1 MQQLPPGFV
10 LDEQANSSPPE
21 GFVLDGPQQ
30 PPSQQLVS
38 QWRTYL
44 DRQNR
49 IQAPENIQRGDY
61 RVMLDQVAQMR
72 AQTGEV
78 PPVESTRPEA
88 FARGV
93 GDVFSFGMAD
103 EMAGLVGGESARIR
117 ARAQSDQAIS
127 EHPVSY
133 ISGGVVGA
141 AGQGA
146 GVAGAAPRT
155 AQATSAM
162 LRSHPIVGGMAL
174 GGLEGGAQGFGHDT
188 GGLVDRLDGA
198 LTGTAFGAA
207 TGGALPA
214 AGRALRSGGRQLHRA
229 SDEIADVVRNRN
241 AVVPELGEL
250 ASATRAAYQAVDDA
264 GIRYSSR
271 TMRRLATDIA
281 TEAGEMNLNASRH
294 PRAASVVM
302 EISDNA
308 QSMTLTQLDQ
318 LRQVV
323 RRDLMQGN
331 DRAEAAFGS
340 MIVRQIDDM
349 IDRAAPAGG
358 VEGAGSLIR
367 SARQASRT
375 QRASEALDE
384 AIEAAT
390 DRASSAG
397 TGGNTENAIRQNL
410 RRLLTN
416 QRTSRLFTTEQRDLI
431 RQAVRGDD
439 LQNTLRL
446 LGRFSPDGFMSG
458 AFGVGVTA
466 ATGPTGALLPAAGFV
481 AKKASE
487 ARQGAQIDRIVRTV
501 RGASE

>member
-1 MQQLPPGFV
+1 MKQLPPGFV
-10 LDEQANSSPPE
+10 LDEPDNSQPPE
-21 GFVLDGPQQ
+21 GFVVD
-30 PPSQQLVS
+30 PPESAPSSQLVGE
-38 QWRTYL
+38 WRAYL

-49 IQAPENIQRGDY
+49 IQAPESVGRADY
-61 RVMLDQVAQMR
+61 GVMLDQVAQMR
-72 AQTGEV
+72 AQNGEQ
-78 PPVESTRPEA
+78 PPVESARPEA

-103 EMAGLVGGESARIR
+103 ELAGVVGGDAARTR
-117 ARAQSDQAIS
+117 ARAQTDQAFQ

-133 ISGGVVGA
+133 VAGGIVGA
-141 AGQGA
+141 GSQGA
-146 GVAGAAPRT
+146 GLAAAAPRA
-155 AQATSAM
+155 AQAGGAM
-162 LRSHPIVGGMAL
+162 LRAHPVMGGAAL
-174 GGLEGGAQGFGHDT
+174 GGLEGGLQGFGSDT
-188 GGLVDRLDGA
+188 GGFVDRLDGA
-198 LTGTAFGAA
+198 ATGAAFGAA

-214 AGRALRSGGRQLHRA
+214 AGRVVRGGARQA
-229 SDEIADVVRNRN
+229 AQAGDEIVDAVRSRN
-241 AVVPELGEL
+241 AVVPELGDL

-264 GIRYSSR
+264 GIRYSGR
-271 TMRRLATDIA
+271 TMRRLAADISA
-281 TEAGEMNLNASRH
+281 EASEMNINAARH
-294 PRAASVVM
+294 PRAASVIM
-302 EISDNA
+302 EVTDNA
-308 QSMTLTQLDQ
+308 SSMTLTQLDQ

-323 RRDLMQGN
+323 RRDLMQGS

-358 VEGAGSLIR
+358 VEGAGHLIR

-390 DRASSAG
+390 DRASSSG

-410 RRLLTN
+410 RRLITN
-416 QRTSRLFTTEQRDLI
+416 QRTSRLFTSEQRDLI
-431 RQAVRGDD
+431 KQAVRGDD

-446 LGRFSPDGFMSG
+446 LGRFSPDGFLSG
-458 AFGVGVTA
+458 ALGVGVTA
-466 ATGPTGALLPAAGFV
+466 TAGPTGALLPAAGYV

-501 RGASE
+501 RGTSG